1 MLDGMCMHL
10 HNIQGGY
17 VKTPVLAKT
26 HWNLESK
33 DSWILNRIDCLPFSR
48 GMEIDVLLLNLKWV
62 STGQERVNSLTANG
76 FYKHQLFLLLCCLT
90 DLPLLGS
97 GVNKKLL
104 PSRFPTVGIIQ
115 KFCQAPTQLPP
126 QNIITMVYRLPPPYG
141 IDSMNCLNPKL
152 GRPSEVVGRGRCR
165 RG

>member
-1 MLDGMCMHL
+1 
-10 HNIQGGY
+10 
-17 VKTPVLAKT
+17 
-26 HWNLESK
+26 
-33 DSWILNRIDCLPFSR
+33 
-48 GMEIDVLLLNLKWV
+48 MEIDVLLLNLKWV

-97 GVNKKLL
+97 GGNKNLL